1 LRGTGQLYV
10 HDHEEPTWG
19 ETAVMN
25 KVRNPLAGVLA
36 FAVCTVL
43 WVAVLLKPVIGHF
56 AGGSV
61 EGVIAVIRGFDL
73 VFDPA
78 LYR

>member
-1 LRGTGQLYV
+1 LPEFWRLLSA
-10 HDHEEPTWG
+10 P
-19 ETAVMN
+19 
-25 KVRNPLAGVLA
+25 
-36 FAVCTVL
+36 FL
-43 WVAVLLKPVIGHF
+43 WVALLLKPVIGHF